1 MENAE
6 DRIFGAV
13 LLNDWSARDIQ
24 KWEYVPLGPFTSK
37 NFCTSISPWIVTMD
51 ALQPFRC
58 CPSSGSQQTDPSPL
72 PYLADPLYA
81 SSALDLTLQVS
92 LQPAEEQEPAV
103 ITSTNAKYLYWNP
116 RQQIVHHSV
125 TGCVMRAGDL
135 LGTGTISGP
144 LPGSQGCLLEMT
156 RDGQQ
161 ALHIFFPTPTAPV
174 KSLCVDMGDV
184 DSVSGL
190 RIVRRNYLEDG
201 DKVIMTGFGQ
211 LEDGF
216 RVGFGCVEGVVLP
229 AHCPS
234 QLIV

>member
-1 MENAE
+1 MENAD

-81 SSALDLTLQVS
+81 SSALESTGEFAAGGRAGARGDHLNECQVS
-92 LQPAEEQEPAV
+92 LLEPQTADRPPQCDGLCD
-103 ITSTNAKYLYWNP
+103 A
-116 RQQIVHHSV
+116 
-125 TGCVMRAGDL
+125 GGDL

-156 RDGQQ
+156 RDGLE
-161 ALHIFFPTPTAPV
+161 ALHIFFPSPTAPV
-174 KSLCVDMGDV
+174 KSHCVDMGDV

-216 RVGFGCVEGVVLP
+216 RVGFGSVEGVVLP